1 MSSPS
6 YSPPAKEEVC
16 WTEKEGLWLNVVVKE
31 EGEEEDVS
39 VKGEEDA
46 FRMKEEEEEAISI
59 TFKEEEE
66 PFGVEEEAISIKE
79 EEEDVWRDEEEE
91 ETEDLINTR
100 ERRDYRG
107 ISAEPQQPHD
117 ADKAEKSLSRSE
129 LLKKHQQRPTGK
141 KSHCCSD
148 CGKCCKSSSELKI
161 HQRTHTGEKP
171 FSCDQCGKSFAKS
184 SHLTAHQRTHTGE
197 KPYTCDQCGKSFAK
211 SSHLTAHQRTHT
223 GEKPYSC
230 DQCGKSFAKSS
241 NLTNHHRTHTGDN
254 PCCDQCGKSFCTPRY
269 LTIHHRIHTGE
280 KPFSCDHCGKS
291 FSSSRYLT
299 MHHRTHTGEKPY
311 TAFCRPGPTK
321 APADGPKRRKML
333 PISDKV
339 KLLDMLR
346 EGKSYAAVARHYG
359 INESS
364 VRYIKK
370 EEKNIRTTAAVNF
383 NTNAKRVVT
392 VRNKTMVRME
402 TALAL
407 WINDCRKKNIT
418 LDTNVI
424 CTKARMLYEN
434 FAVSDGEEGEDA
446 GPSASAADTVGEDA
460 RPSASAADT
469 VGEDAGPSASA
480 ADTVG
485 EDARPSASAADTVGE
500 DAGPSASAADTVG
513 EDARPPASAA
523 DKVPSAFNASKG
535 WFEKFKK
542 RFGLKNVCLHGE
554 MASADT
560 AEAEAFVNNKFKAI
574 IEEGGYKPEQV
585 FNMDETAL
593 FWKRMPS
600 RTFIMQEEAKAPGF
614 KVHKDRLTL
623 AMCGNAAGFMIKPGL
638 IYRSKN
644 PRALKNKNK
653 DDLPVYWMYNAK
665 AWMTKALNLDWFKN
679 CFIPEVKCYLR
690 GKGLNFKVLLLL
702 DNAGG
707 HGNDLAYDGVQI
719 EFLPPNTTSLIQPMD
734 QGVIRAFKALYT
746 RNTLQHLVDAMDS
759 DQDFSLK
766 DYWRGYTIASCLQN
780 IQRAIQEMKT
790 ETLKA
795 CWKKLWPEAVQ
806 NATGGSLDEV
816 HHSAVETAVNLAK
829 QIGGDGF
836 NDMSPDDINALIDG
850 DAQPLTD
857 AELAEMT
864 KPQSDD
870 EREEGEEDTRDE
882 EEGLTLGRLAT
893 MVRMATELKRVAEEW
908 DPLMSRSLQFSN
920 VIDGGM
926 SVYKDLFA
934 KKKKERQQ
942 LPITM
947 FFSRTNTPAP
957 RASEEENTA
966 ERSQDA
972 AAQSEEQ

>member
-1 MSSPS
+1 MST
-6 YSPPAKEEVC
+6 K
-16 WTEKEGLWLNVVVKE
+16 
-31 EGEEEDVS
+31 
-39 VKGEEDA
+39 
-46 FRMKEEEEEAISI
+46 
-59 TFKEEEE
+59 
-66 PFGVEEEAISIKE
+66 
-79 EEEDVWRDEEEE
+79 
-91 ETEDLINTR
+91 
-100 ERRDYRG
+100 
-107 ISAEPQQPHD
+107 
-117 ADKAEKSLSRSE
+117 
-129 LLKKHQQRPTGK
+129 
-141 KSHCCSD
+141 
-148 CGKCCKSSSELKI
+148 
-161 HQRTHTGEKP
+161 
-171 FSCDQCGKSFAKS
+171 
-184 SHLTAHQRTHTGE
+184 
-197 KPYTCDQCGKSFAK
+197 
-211 SSHLTAHQRTHT
+211 
-223 GEKPYSC
+223 
-230 DQCGKSFAKSS
+230 
-241 NLTNHHRTHTGDN
+241 
-254 PCCDQCGKSFCTPRY
+254 
-269 LTIHHRIHTGE
+269 
-280 KPFSCDHCGKS
+280 
-291 FSSSRYLT
+291 
-299 MHHRTHTGEKPY
+299 
-311 TAFCRPGPTK
+311 RPGPTK

-434 FAVSDGEEGEDA
+434 FAVSDGEE
-446 GPSASAADTVGEDA
+446 
-460 RPSASAADT
+460 
-469 VGEDAGPSASA
+469 
-480 ADTVG
+480 
-485 EDARPSASAADTVGE
+485 GE

-690 GKGLNFKVLLLL
+690 GKGLDFKVLLLL